1 MYAALFAV
9 VVVVVIIFDAVSLSR
24 AARRAWYALTLVF
37 VVAAATAIFPGILAA
52 VSRELGVGR
61 GTDAVLSFVVVVLIR
76 ELVLTRWRL
85 LQLERA
91 LTKVVR
97 SEAIQHAVAQAFGAA
112 KGQP

>member
-9 VVVVVIIFDAVSLSR
+9 AIVSVIIFDAVSLSKS
-24 AARRAWYALTLVF
+24 ARRAWYALALVF
-37 VVAAATAIFPGILAA
+37 VLAAATAIFPGVLSA
-52 VSRELGVGR
+52 VARELGVGR
-61 GTDAVLSFVVVVLIR
+61 GTDAVLYFVVVVLIR

-97 SEAIQHAVAQAFGAA
+97 REAIQSAIARTPGRA